1 MTYLITGETEEIQL
15 SVLDDLFSKF
25 YGRNF
30 TDLVEEKE
38 STDIHILDGKEK
50 SSLGIEDVKNFQ
62 SEFLFHPFEGEFQTG
77 VIFQAE
83 KLTHEA
89 QNAFLKTLEESS
101 DHTIFIL
108 CTTNE
113 RNLLP
118 TIISRSRKI
127 FGHGSSSEGNFE
139 EEFNPQSSLIDIFGR
154 IEEVSQSSDKAL
166 EFLKFLENFYKR
178 QLENDIRKGRGNA
191 LNSSKNL
198 KEIHTAKE
206 RILANGNRRLVLENL
221 ILKLRK

>member
-1 MTYLITGETEEIQL
+1 MTYLIIGETEEIQL

-30 TDLVEEKE
+30 TDLVEGKE

-139 EEFNPQSSLIDIFGR
+139 EKFNPQSSLIDIFGR

-166 EFLKFLENFYKR
+166 EFLKFLEIFYKR
-178 QLENDIRKGRGNA
+178 QLENDIRKRRGSTM
-191 LNSSKNL
+191 NSSKNL